1 MAFKKRFDNT
11 EKTQV
16 HVSTTYTRSGEK
28 KRLKV
33 KKKYNFVISGLLMS
47 AMLLGFSSDL
57 TSVSYA
63 DELNNNIELNK
74 GTTFSTRKVDQ
85 DSIQAQNNV
94 ETAINISK
102 HGWNS
107 STNIILI
114 KDKSLADSLAVT
126 PLAKALDAPILI
138 TDKDSIPESTLNEIS
153 RLEAKNI
160 TLIGGLNSISDS
172 VVNILKNK
180 GLTVDRIGGTDRQD
194 TSLQIANKLNSI
206 KAVKSVAVTDG
217 YKGLVDAS
225 SVSAPAAKNNIA
237 ILFSDKTL
245 KEDTKQFINKN
256 SQKNYVIGGTSTV
269 DDSISKNLNATRLS
283 GNDRKDTN
291 ARVINKFYGKVDNAY
306 IAKDGSGNE
315 AELTDALV
323 VSNLAA
329 KDNSIVVL
337 GNNGLSDSQKE
348 MLKRTNPEKITKIN
362 SGANDKTYS
371 DALGV
376 FNRNDSNTQDS
387 KNLVG
392 IKVNGSKI
400 DIAPQKDMTITR
412 NYPTGGLPIIGT
424 DIKGQIKVKYG
435 DSIRGAHGY
444 GCTTQEEYDKVLNWG
459 KNVMNTLDLNKCP
472 DWVYW
477 SKYYKVGNI
486 PDNDYVDV
494 TLNSVDLGETY
505 EAWTIE
511 NKYLL
516 MGINKGIISKDEVE
530 QLILCKSAIGHMTRQ
545 LPNTTDPGDSSP
557 ASAYDVIFRQKS
569 DCDAS
574 SQVFQ
579 LISDLCGANGAII
592 GDREHSDYYMLSGN
606 YWWKNGAVPANFK
619 KNDNIFKM
627 SVLAAPAY
635 NIDYLW
641 K

>member
-1 MAFKKRFDNT
+1 MVFNKNIHRKRKNSSL
-11 EKTQV
+11 V
-16 HVSTTYTRSGEK
+16 VS
-28 KRLKV
+28 LL
-33 KKKYNFVISGLLMS
+33 ISSTLF
-47 AMLLGFSSDL
+47 GFSYN
-57 TSVSYA
+57 SVYA
-63 DELNNNIELNK
+63 DEANNNLKI
-74 GTTFSTRKVDQ
+74 

-94 ETAINISK
+94 DTAIKVSQK
-102 HGWNS
+102 GWTS
-107 STNIILI
+107 ATNIILV
-114 KDKSLADSLAVT
+114 KNNNLADSLSVT
-126 PLAKALDAPILI
+126 PLSKALNAPILI

-153 RLEAKNI
+153 RLGAKNI

-172 VVNILKNK
+172 VVNTLKNK

-245 KEDTKQFINKN
+245 KEDTKEFINKT
-256 SQKNYVIGGTSTV
+256 SQKNYVIGGASTV
-269 DDSISKNLNATRLS
+269 DNSISKDLNATRLS

-291 ARVINKFYGKVDNAY
+291 ARVINEFYGKVDNAY

-387 KNLVG
+387 KNLAG

-400 DIAPQKDMTITR
+400 AIAPQRDMTITR

-424 DIKGQIKVKYG
+424 DIKGQITVKYG
-435 DSIRGAHGY
+435 DPVRGAHGY
-444 GCTTQEEYDKVLNWG
+444 GCTTQEEYDKVINWG

-477 SKYYKVGNI
+477 QYYKSGNI
-486 PDNDYVDV
+486 PDDGYIDK
-494 TLNSVDLGETY
+494 TLYDADFRDTY
-505 EAWTIE
+505 RSWTVE

-516 MGINKGIISKDEVE
+516 IGINKGIISKDEVE

-606 YWWKNGAVPANFK
+606 YWWKNGAMPANFK

-627 SVLAAPAY
+627 CVLAAPAY

>member
-11 EKTQV
+11 ENTQV

-28 KRLKV
+28 KRLKI

-47 AMLLGFSSDL
+47 AMLLGFSSGL

-63 DELNNNIELNK
+63 DELNNNIEINK

-94 ETAINISK
+94 DTAISISK

-107 STNIILI
+107 TTNIILI
-114 KDKSLADSLAVT
+114 KDKALADSLAVT

-153 RLEAKNI
+153 RLGAKNI

-172 VVNILKNK
+172 VVNTLKNK
-180 GLTVDRIGGTDRQD
+180 GLTVDRIGGSDRQD
-194 TSLQIANKLNSI
+194 TSLQIAKKLNDITKIS
-206 KAVKSVAVTDG
+206 KVAVADG
-217 YKGLVDAS
+217 YKGLADAS
-225 SVSAPAAKNNIA
+225 SVSAPAAKNNMA

-245 KEDTKQFINKN
+245 KEDAKQFINKN

-291 ARVINKFYGKVDNAY
+291 ASVINEFYGKVDNAY
-306 IAKDGSGNE
+306 IAKDGSNNE
-315 AELTDALV
+315 NQLMDALV

-329 KDNSIVVL
+329 KDDSVVVL
-337 GNNGLSDSQKE
+337 GNNGLSDKQKDV
-348 MLKRTNPEKITKIN
+348 LKKLNPSKITKIN
-362 SGANDKTYS
+362 AGENDKTYS

-376 FNRNDSNTQDS
+376 FNRNDSNTQ
-387 KNLVG
+387 NNVPG

-400 DIAPQKDMTITR
+400 AIAPQKDMTITR
-412 NYPTGGLPIIGT
+412 NYPTGGTYIIGT
-424 DIKGQIKVKYG
+424 EIKGQIKVKYG
-435 DSIRGAHGY
+435 DPIRGAHAY

-459 KNVMNTLDLNKCP
+459 LNAMSTLDLNKCP

-477 SKYYKVGNI
+477 KCYKSGNI
-486 PDNDYVDV
+486 PEDNYIDKTLYNADFRDDYGSWKV
-494 TLNSVDLGETY
+494 
-505 EAWTIE
+505 A

-516 MGINKGIISKDEVE
+516 IGLNKGIISNSDAE
-530 QLILCKSAIGHMTRQ
+530 QLILYNSAVGHAIRQ
-545 LPNTTDPGDSSP
+545 KPNTTDPLDASP
-557 ASAYDVIFRQKS
+557 ASAYDVLFRHKS

-574 SQVFQ
+574 AQVY
-579 LISDLCGANGAII
+579 LMISDLCGANGAII
-592 GDREHSDYYMLSGN
+592 GDRNHSDYNMLSGN
-606 YWWKNGAVPANFK
+606 YWWINGAIPADYK

-641 K
+641 Q